1 MRMAILAIV
10 LAIVVAVAQPAGA
23 VDHGFRG
30 WYRVNGRTWCPG
42 ADRDRVLVLYLSETR
57 RYLAHAGFVWSG
69 RLRYMLGRR
78 FPWQTTNNGPFSYEL
93 RYDPATDTAVG
104 FKYGLEG
111 RTCRVRLVPID

>member
-10 LAIVVAVAQPAGA
+10 LAIVVAVAQPAAA
-23 VDHGFRG
+23 VDVGFQG

-42 ADRDRVLVLYLSETR
+42 ADRDRVQVRYVSEGV
-57 RYLAHAGFVWSG
+57 RYLAHAGLVWSG
-69 RLRYMLGRR
+69 RLRYVDGER
-78 FPWQTTNNGPFSYEL
+78 FPWQTTNDDPFRYEL